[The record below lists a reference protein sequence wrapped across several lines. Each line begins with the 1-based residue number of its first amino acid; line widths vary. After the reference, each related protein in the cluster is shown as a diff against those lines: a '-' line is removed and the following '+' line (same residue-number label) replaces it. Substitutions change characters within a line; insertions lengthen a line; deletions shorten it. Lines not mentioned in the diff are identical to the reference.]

1 MLGGDKGVGSTKM
14 GYIICTSLVGEEMGV
29 PEMLVEESGP
39 VVYNDAE
46 EEEEGGLGD
55 ADMEKLAYEGDP
67 LLYSDYEDEGI

>member
-1 MLGGDKGVGSTKM
+1 M